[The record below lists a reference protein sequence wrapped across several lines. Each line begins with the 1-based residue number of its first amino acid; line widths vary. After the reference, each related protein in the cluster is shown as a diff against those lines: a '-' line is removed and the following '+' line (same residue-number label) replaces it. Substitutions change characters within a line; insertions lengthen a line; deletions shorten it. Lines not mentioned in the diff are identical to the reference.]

1 MRGVVLVATASVA
14 LACGSAQ
21 AAPDRLAYFGGLRIV
36 GVSTVC
42 KTQEIARVGD
52 AMAAVF
58 QRDLRNGQVRDNLR
72 LSFGLA
78 DYTFLPK
85 NTAGQHVKFGSSGLL
100 DGTYIFSRGNAGS
113 LSGKYS
119 SIDFSPD
126 TFDVN
131 TPALKIT
138 GKLANFDE
146 EGCVVTF
153 QFQGSLLP

>member
-14 LACGSAQ
+14 FACGSAQ
-21 AAPDRLAYFGGLRIV
+21 AAPDRLAFFGGLRIV

-42 KTQEIARVGD
+42 TTEGVARVGD

-72 LSFGLA
+72 LSYGLA
-78 DYTFLPK
+78 DYTFFPK
-85 NTAGQHVKFGSSGLL
+85 NTAGQRVKFGSSGLL
-100 DGTYIFSRGNAGS
+100 DGVYIFFRGNPGS

-119 SIDFSPD
+119 SIEMTPD
-126 TFDVN
+126 TFDVD

-138 GKLANFDE
+138 GKLANFDQ

-153 QFQGSLLP
+153 QFQGSQLP